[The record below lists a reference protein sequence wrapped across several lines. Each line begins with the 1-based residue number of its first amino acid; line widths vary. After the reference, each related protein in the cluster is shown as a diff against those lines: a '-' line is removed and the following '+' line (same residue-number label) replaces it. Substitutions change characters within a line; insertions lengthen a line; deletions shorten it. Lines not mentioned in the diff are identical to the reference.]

1 VLSHFWEFGILVCL
15 AILEWGLK
23 RQTLSKLGL
32 F

>member
-1 VLSHFWEFGILVCL
+1 VLSHFWEFRVLICL

-23 RQTLSKLGL
+23 GQTLFKLGL